1 MRLSGY
7 ELVPGKVT
15 FALAFLLH
23 HLSDVFET
31 LYDGKMSYINI
42 SLLVYTSFSD
52 LS

>member
-23 HLSDVFET
+23 HLNDVFET

-42 SLLVYTSFSD
+42 SVGLY
-52 LS
+52 